1 MSDTQSEP
9 VFTNSVEFVKAAE
22 ETNRIKAFSYLRVS
36 GKGQISGDGFPRQR
50 EAVALYATAHAMVII
65 REYRDEGVSGTKD
78 AFDRDGLTEMILAI
92 KAESINVVLVERSD
106 RLARDL
112 MIGEILLAEFRKLG
126 VKVIAAESETD
137 LTVEDGDPTRTLM
150 RQMLGAIAQWE
161 KSVIV
166 QKLYVA
172 RARIRK
178 AKGRCE
184 GRKVY
189 GVSDHERMII
199 ELVSG
204 YQWQGMT
211 LTAISRRLNQD
222 GISPRTKQRA
232 GKPTKWHPTMI
243 QRILARMERVEETV
257 NP

>member
-1 MSDTQSEP
+1 MN
-9 VFTNSVEFVKAAE
+9 TNSEDEVRPLQDA
-22 ETNRIKAFSYLRVS
+22 NGIKAFSYLRVS
-36 GKGQISGDGFPRQR
+36 GKGQIHGDGFPRQR
-50 EAVALYATAHAMVII
+50 EAVAEYANRHAIVLI

-78 AFDRDGLTEMILAI
+78 AFNRDGLTELILAV
-92 KAESINVVLVERSD
+92 KAESVNLVLVERAD

-112 MIGEILLAEFRKLG
+112 MIGEILLSEFRKLG

-178 AKGRCE
+178 AKGKCE
-184 GRKVY
+184 GRKFY
-189 GVSDHERMII
+189 GETDDEKMII
-199 ELVSG
+199 ESVLD
-204 YQWQGMT
+204 YKRQGMS
-211 LTAISRRLNQD
+211 LTAISKRLNSE
-222 GISPRTKQRA
+222 GISPRTKERA
-232 GKPTKWHPTMI
+232 GRPTRWHPTMI
-243 QRILARMERVEETV
+243 QRILARMNCAEAKAIA
-257 NP
+257 